1 MSQSET
7 VLNGVTYQIPD
18 RPVAVVCIDGSD
30 PEYFTAASKAGVI
43 PTIERFMRDGF
54 NATAHCV
61 VPSFTCPNNMSIATG
76 SPPEVHGISGNFYLD
91 RKTGEAV
98 VMTGPE
104 LLRSRTVF
112 DVLSK
117 AGVPTVVVTAK
128 DKLRKQLGKD
138 LDVSKGNICFSTQH
152 ADTTTMAEN
161 GIDDALGFI
170 GQPLPDM
177 YSEEL
182 SLLVLDAGI
191 KFLEQEDKPK
201 LLYLSLTDY
210 VQHKYA
216 PDHPKALEFYKA
228 MDDRF
233 ARLEELGA
241 IVALVADHGMKDK
254 CDDDGNYN
262 IIFLQDLLD
271 ERFGKDTTKVIC
283 PITDAFVGHHG
294 ALGGFV
300 RVHCFEGASPEDVI
314 EFTRSLEGIE
324 EVLDRKQAA
333 STLDLPYDVEADVVV
348 ISGENYCVGAA
359 RADHDI
365 AGLNGARLRT
375 HGGFSEQNVPFV
387 LSAPLNADYARRA
400 STEQLRNY
408 HIFDFAINGTASA
421 AQ

>member
-1 MSQSET
+1 
-7 VLNGVTYQIPD
+7 
-18 RPVAVVCIDGSD
+18 
-30 PEYFTAASKAGVI
+30 
-43 PTIERFMRDGF
+43 MRDGF

-152 ADTTTMAEN
+152 ADTTTMEEN

-262 IIFLQDLLD
+262 IVFLQDVLD

-300 RVHCFEGASPEDVI
+300 RVHCTEGASPEDVI

-421 AQ
+421 A

>member
-1 MSQSET
+1 
-7 VLNGVTYQIPD
+7 
-18 RPVAVVCIDGSD
+18 
-30 PEYFTAASKAGVI
+30 
-43 PTIERFMRDGF
+43 
-54 NATAHCV
+54 
-61 VPSFTCPNNMSIATG
+61 
-76 SPPEVHGISGNFYLD
+76 
-91 RKTGEAV
+91 
-98 VMTGPE
+98 
-104 LLRSRTVF
+104 
-112 DVLSK
+112 
-117 AGVPTVVVTAK
+117 
-128 DKLRKQLGKD
+128 
-138 LDVSKGNICFSTQH
+138 
-152 ADTTTMAEN
+152 
-161 GIDDALGFI
+161 
-170 GQPLPDM
+170 
-177 YSEEL
+177 
-182 SLLVLDAGI
+182 
-191 KFLEQEDKPK
+191 
-201 LLYLSLTDY
+201 
-210 VQHKYA
+210 
-216 PDHPKALEFYKA
+216 

-421 AQ
+421 A

>member
-1 MSQSET
+1 MAINEPE
-7 VLNGVTYQIPD
+7 LNGVRYKIPAS
-18 RPVAVVCIDGSD
+18 PVAVVCIDGSD
-30 PEYFTAASKAGVI
+30 PEYFEAASKAGVI

-76 SPPEVHGISGNFYLD
+76 SPPKVHGISGNFYLD
-91 RKTGEAV
+91 RETGEAV

-104 LLRSRTVF
+104 LLRSRTIF

-138 LDVSKGNICFSTQH
+138 LDVSKGNVCFSTQH
-152 ADTTTMAEN
+152 ADQCTIEEN
-161 GIDDALGFI
+161 GIEDALGLI

-191 KFLEQEDKPK
+191 KLLEQEKKPG

-210 VQHKYA
+210 VQHKYP

-233 ARLEELGA
+233 ARLDEMG
-241 IVALVADHGMKDK
+241 VVVGLVADHGMKDK
-254 CDDDGNYN
+254 CDADGNYN

-271 ERFGKDTTKVIC
+271 ERFGKNTTKVIC
-283 PITDAFVGHHG
+283 PITDAFTGHHG

-300 RVHCFEGASPEDVI
+300 RVHCFDGASPEDVI
-314 EFTRSLEGIE
+314 EYARSLDSVEA
-324 EVLDRKQAA
+324 VFDRTQAA
-333 STLDLPYDVEADVVV
+333 EKLDLPFDVEADVVV
-348 ISGENYCVGAA
+348 ISKESHCLGAA
-359 RADHDI
+359 STDHDI

-387 LSAPLNADYARRA
+387 ISRPLNADYARRA
-400 STEQLRNY
+400 GSEQLKNY
-408 HIFDFAINGTASA
+408 QIFDYAINGTA
-421 AQ
+421 